1 MHIFS
6 SSTLRTALPAAA
18 SALLLLAG
26 CSPDQPVPALS
37 SNGLDLTRY
46 VAVGDSYTAGF
57 ADGGLTSASQS
68 YSYANL
74 IAGQFTKVD
83 ANATFTQPLLASG
96 AGTGY
101 LTLTGF
107 DANGLPRTAR
117 VKPASTSARFINTAG
132 CNGADTLY
140 LYPRAATT
148 LPQNLGVP
156 GLRLSQI
163 GIAGIGNTA
172 NLNRVGLFNP
182 YFERLLPAND
192 NRTYLQ
198 VVTSASAN
206 ASFFTFFAGLDDLLP
221 YVVSGG
227 SCGPLPDASALTA
240 NARLLLAQL
249 SAGGRPGVVA
259 LPPSLFTLP
268 VLRLSRGLDVQ
279 QRLRQNSATAND
291 TLFVRTFTGA
301 IQAVSGE
308 DYVLPNGQRRIGR
321 LESVT
326 GAPQTRPYGSRQNPV
341 TGADVLDYLEV
352 ARISQVAEDFRTG
365 MLGLANTTF
374 RLPLLD
380 TNDALFSQVAGNI
393 NVNGVNY
400 TPELVRGNF
409 YSLDRITLTPRGNAL
424 LANLFLRKIN
434 ESYNTSIPLIN
445 VNNLPTQANP

>member
-1 MHIFS
+1 MHTFS
-6 SSTLRTALPAAA
+6 TSILRAALPATAG
-18 SALLLLAG
+18 ALLLLAG

-46 VAVGDSYTAGF
+46 LAVGDSYTAGF

-74 IAGQFTKVD
+74 IAGQFAKVD
-83 ANATFTQPLLASG
+83 ANATFTQPLLADG

-101 LTLTGF
+101 LTLAGF
-107 DANGLPRTAR
+107 EANGLPRTTR
-117 VKPASTSARFINTAG
+117 VKPAATLARFVNTTG

-140 LYPRAATT
+140 LYPRAGAT
-148 LPQNLGVP
+148 LPQNLGVS

-163 GIAGIGNTA
+163 SIAGLGNTA
-172 NLNRVGLFNP
+172 NLTRIGLFNP

-198 VVTSASAN
+198 VVTTASAN

-227 SCGPLPDASALTA
+227 NCGPLPSASTLTA

-249 SAGGRPGVVA
+249 SAGGRAGVVA
-259 LPPSLFTLP
+259 LPPSLATLP

-279 QRLRQNSATAND
+279 QRLRQNTATAND
-291 TLFVRTFTGA
+291 TLFVRAFTGA
-301 IQAVSGE
+301 IQVVSGE
-308 DYVLPNGQRRIGR
+308 DYVLPSGQRRIGR

-341 TGADVLDYLEV
+341 SGADVLDYLEV

-365 MLGLANTTF
+365 MAALANTTF
-374 RLPLLD
+374 KLPLID

-393 NVNGVNY
+393 NINGVNY

-409 YSLDRITLTPRGNAL
+409 YSLDRTTLTPRGNAL
-424 LANLFLRKIN
+424 LANVFLRKIN

>member
-1 MHIFS
+1 MYTFS
-6 SSTLRTALPAAA
+6 TSILRAALPATA

-57 ADGGLTSASQS
+57 ADGGLTSASQA

-74 IAGQFTKVD
+74 IAGQFAKVD
-83 ANATFTQPLLASG
+83 ANATFTQPLLADG

-101 LTLTGF
+101 LTLAGY
-107 DANGLPRTAR
+107 DANGLPRTHR
-117 VKPASTSARFINTAG
+117 VKPAATLARFINTAG

-140 LYPRAATT
+140 LYPRAAST

-163 GIAGIGNTA
+163 SITGIGNSA
-172 NLNRVGLFNP
+172 NLTRVSLFNP

-198 VVTSASAN
+198 VVTTASAS

-227 SCGPLPDASALTA
+227 SCGPLPSSSTLTA

-259 LPPSLFTLP
+259 LPPSLTSLP
-268 VLRLSRGLDVQ
+268 VLRLSRGLEVQ
-279 QRLRQNSATAND
+279 QRLRQNSPND
-291 TLFVRTFTGA
+291 TLFVRAFTGA
-301 IQAVSGE
+301 IQPVSGE
-308 DYVLPNGQRRIGR
+308 DYVLPSGQRRLGR
-321 LESVT
+321 LESTT

-341 TGADVLDYLEV
+341 SGADVLDYIEV

-374 RLPLLD
+374 KLPLID
-380 TNDALFSQVAGNI
+380 TNDALFSQVAGSI

-424 LANLFLRKIN
+424 LANVFLRKIN
-434 ESYNTSIPLIN
+434 ESYNTSIPLLN
-445 VNNLPTQANP
+445 VNELPTQANP